1 MKLLPLILVALVGCH
16 KPTPPVSAPPSEPS
30 ALGGDLAELHAFA
43 ELVGLVRFFHP
54 SDESASTPWDLFV
67 IHGAG
72 ILINE
77 PGFNSATLQGLF
89 SPIAPTLQLALEAP
103 PTPMP
108 FPEAGDRVV
117 AWGHRSVG
125 LGAGG
130 RHGHQSFRQG
140 RSTPVV
146 SIKRPVSWLH
156 RSFVLP
162 DPLPLRWR
170 FTLDISGEPDAN
182 IIVSAWEWGEG
193 GSKRISRSTHT
204 ARAAGG
210 ATRSQLVME
219 HDTAGLVDAV
229 YITLTPHAMQA
240 VTLHEATMEWGDDEG
255 NWTTVPVPL
264 VLSEDS
270 KTGWIKRGRKGGIGY
285 TISEESGDLV
295 CTRDGDITSEP
306 AFDVPTQLGETWQGP
321 VGGGL
326 FASVPLALPGDE
338 NHTHPRGQGAE
349 AEAAWRQALAAHQ
362 GDDRSDPA
370 IRVASVIQA
379 WTVMRHFHPHPE
391 SITGTWEGMLDEA
404 LADAVEG
411 GRPLPELLGRLL
423 AHLPDGH
430 INILDGQRMWMRFP
444 LRLEEVDG
452 RVFVLSSSM
461 PELAPGD
468 ELVRSSDQPVRVI
481 LDRTYAQSPGTD
493 QWRRAIALNE
503 LRTAPG
509 KELTVTVSRA
519 GIEETLTLSF
529 DKTEAQP
536 RIHELFEDL
545 GEGLFYLDLREPDV
559 LTDARLETLAG
570 ARGLMVDLRGY
581 PNNTKLL
588 NHLTPEGAEPYHDWA
603 SYPLRV
609 RPDTIMAWEGTGFS
623 PEATPPHLDLPV
635 VWLTGPRAISFSES
649 YLGWARHHDPDARF
663 VGATPTAG
671 ANGVNHEFGLLGGFS
686 VGWTS
691 MRATMIDGSPYFGRG
706 IGLDETV
713 PWTTSAVLEGR
724 DPAFEAAQDW
734 LRGKEVPEPFLGT
747 WKDEDGGRL
756 LVTRDSVNHF
766 EGARWIGREP
776 ILEWT
781 EEGPTLCAGGL
792 PLSGTLTRQG
802 EQIMLVDGKRRVD
815 LSRLDA
821 SDEMPKPLAMV
832 LPEPPPSITPEQ
844 ATELAGELSTR
855 SAAAATARSG
865 EGDDVSAIDT
875 DNGRWLKEQLE
886 RVGWIDSERYGL
898 QASEDAFLLAQRSGD
913 LGMLIAVASRLRGVT
928 GREASWAIMVDQI
941 AVSLGEPQ
949 RHGTQL
955 RSLPDGTTA
964 ILPVT
969 DIEQVTAARLA
980 LALEPWPIALGA
992 VAATGEVPLLDCTEA
1007 FSRTVPSTRPLP
1019 E

>member
-16 KPTPPVSAPPSEPS
+16 KPTPPVSATASEPS
-30 ALGGDLAELHAFA
+30 ALDGDLAELHAFA

-67 IHGAG
+67 IHGART
-72 ILINE
+72 LINE

-89 SPIAPTLQLALEAP
+89 SPIAPTLQLALDAP

-108 FPEAGDRVV
+108 LPEAGDRVV

-125 LGAGG
+125 LGAGSL
-130 RHGHQSFRQG
+130 GHHRSFRQG
-140 RSTPVV
+140 RSSPVV
-146 SIKRPVSWLH
+146 SYGRPVSWLS

-182 IIVSAWEWGEG
+182 ISASAWEWGEG

-219 HDTAGLVDAV
+219 HDTEGVVDAIG
-229 YITLTPHAMQA
+229 ITLTPHALQA
-240 VTLHEATMEWGDDEG
+240 VTLHEASMAWRDDQG
-255 NWTTVPVPL
+255 HWTTVPVPL
-264 VLSEDS
+264 VLGEDR
-270 KTGWIKRGRKGGIGY
+270 KAAWVKKGRRGGVGY
-285 TISEESGDLV
+285 TYSEESGDLV
-295 CTRDGDITSEP
+295 CTRDGDTTRELS
-306 AFDVPTQLGETWQGP
+306 FDVPTQLGETWQGP

-338 NHTHPRGQGAE
+338 NHTHPRGQDAE
-349 AEAAWRQALAAHQ
+349 AEAAWRQALSVHQ
-362 GDDRSDPA
+362 GADRSDPA

-391 SITGTWEGMLDEA
+391 SITGSWEGMLDEA
-404 LADAVEG
+404 LADALEG
-411 GRPLPELLGRLL
+411 GRPLAESLGRLL

-430 INILDGQRMWMRFP
+430 ITIADGQRMWRRFP
-444 LRLEEVDG
+444 LQLEEVDG
-452 RVFVLSSSM
+452 RVFVLSSGM
-461 PELAPGD
+461 PELARGD
-468 ELVRSSDQPVRVI
+468 ELVRSSGQPVRVI
-481 LDRTYAQSPGTD
+481 LDRVYAQSPGTD
-493 QWRRAIALNE
+493 QWRRSISLNE
-503 LRTAPG
+503 LHTAPWN
-509 KELTVTVSRA
+509 ELTLTVSRA
-519 GIEETLTLSF
+519 GIEETLTLSI
-529 DKTEAQP
+529 DKMEAQP

-545 GEGLFYLDLREPDV
+545 GDGLFYLDLREPDV
-559 LTDARLETLAG
+559 LTDARIETLAG
-570 ARGLMVDLRGY
+570 ARGLVVDLRGY

-588 NHLTPEGAEPYHDWA
+588 DHLTPDGAEPYNGWA

-609 RPDTIMAWEGTGFS
+609 RPDTIMAWQGTGFS

-649 YLGWARHHDPDARF
+649 YLGWAKHHDPDARF

-671 ANGVNHEFGLLGGFS
+671 ANGVNHKFQLLGEFS

-706 IGLDETV
+706 IGLDETI

-724 DPAFEAAQDW
+724 DPAFEAALDW
-734 LRGKEVPEPFLGT
+734 LRGKDVPESFLGT
-747 WKDEDGGRL
+747 WKDSGGARL
-756 LVTRDSVNHF
+756 LVTRDAVNHF
-766 EGARWIGREP
+766 EGARWTGREP

-781 EEGPTLCAGGL
+781 EEGPTLCGGGL

-802 EQIMLVDGKRRVD
+802 EQLTLVDGKKRVD
-815 LSRLDA
+815 LSRLDP
-821 SDEMPKPLAMV
+821 SDDMPKPLAMV
-832 LPEPPPSITPEQ
+832 LAEPPPSVTPGQ

-865 EGDDVSAIDT
+865 EGNDVYAIDT
-875 DNGRWLKEQLE
+875 DNGRWLKEQLQ
-886 RVGWIDSERYGL
+886 RVGWIDPDRFGL
-898 QASEDAFLLAQRSGD
+898 QASEDASLLAQRSGD
-913 LGMLIAVASRLRGVT
+913 LGMLIAVASRLQGVA
-928 GREASWAIMVDQI
+928 GREASWAVMVDQI
-941 AVSLGEPQ
+941 AVRLGEPQ

-969 DIEQVTAARLA
+969 DIEQVTAGRRA
-980 LALEPWPIALGA
+980 LELEPWPVALGA
-992 VAATGEVPLLDCTEA
+992 VGATGEVPLLDCTEA
-1007 FSRTVPSTRPLP
+1007 PSRTVPATPPLP